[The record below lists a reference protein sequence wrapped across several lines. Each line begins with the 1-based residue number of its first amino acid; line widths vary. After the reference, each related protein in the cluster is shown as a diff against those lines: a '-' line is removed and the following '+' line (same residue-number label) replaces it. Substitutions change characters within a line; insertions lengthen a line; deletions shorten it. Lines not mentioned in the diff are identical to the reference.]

1 MLQGRL
7 YIYMQLL
14 DDLVQHMDADACS
27 GWSSSSSSSSS
38 EVRMGLLDRLV
49 GTYHGQPR
57 RRQEAGFI
65 GVRKRPWGKFGAEVR
80 DSTRGGARVWLG
92 TFDTPEA
99 AALAYDQAAF
109 AARGAAAILNF
120 PMEHVEHSLHTMV
133 VGATAGASPVLA
145 LKSHHHSRRRHWR
158 RRTHAANSNK
168 NLMRQQQRSAL
179 ENSTATTVATA
190 EVSQPAVAPRQYDV
204 LELEDLGVEYLEELL
219 RVTSEVKESTFSSQV
234 RMD

>member
-1 MLQGRL
+1 
-7 YIYMQLL
+7 
-14 DDLVQHMDADACS
+14 
-27 GWSSSSSSSSS
+27 
-38 EVRMGLLDRLV
+38 
-49 GTYHGQPR
+49 
-57 RRQEAGFI
+57 
-65 GVRKRPWGKFGAEVR
+65 
-80 DSTRGGARVWLG
+80 VWLG

-120 PMEHVEHSLHTMV
+120 PMEHVHVEHSLHTMV

-190 EVSQPAVAPRQYDV
+190 EVSQPAPAVAPRQYDV

-219 RVTSEVKESTFSSQV
+219 RVTSEVKESTLSSQV